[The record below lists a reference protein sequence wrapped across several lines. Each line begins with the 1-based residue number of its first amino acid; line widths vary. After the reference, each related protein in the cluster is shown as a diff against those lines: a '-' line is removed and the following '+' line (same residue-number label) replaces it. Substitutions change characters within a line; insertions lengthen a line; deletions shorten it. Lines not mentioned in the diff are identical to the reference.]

1 MLFSLPL
8 TLSLSPMT
16 LLPCTLPKQGMFR
29 KAVLTGYCSW
39 GFVVDPNKTRDRPP
53 YTYSLGTPLVT
64 VLKKHLTP
72 PTRV

>member
-53 YTYSLGTPLVT
+53 YTYT
-64 VLKKHLTP
+64 
-72 PTRV
+72 